1 MTSIDTQALD
11 TTPGTVR
18 ILPVALATA
27 VGAIAFNALGIFG
40 DGTDGAEHS
49 AGEFWVVSG
58 LIAVATAVVFGLV
71 VPRYAGR
78 SAGVGLGLA
87 IAGLLLL
94 VPVFWSGLPAVLAAG
109 GVVLG
114 LASRRTRRSGVST
127 AAVAIGALAMIGYV
141 AIYLLDWMAT
151 NNIAGM

>member
-1 MTSIDTQALD
+1 MSSIDTQALG
-11 TTPGTVR
+11 TTSGTVR

-40 DGTDGAEHS
+40 DGSDGAEYS
-49 AGEFWVVSG
+49 GGEFWVISG

-71 VPRYAGR
+71 VHR
-78 SAGVGLGLA
+78 SARRSAFVGLALA

-94 VPVFWSGLPAVLAAG
+94 VPAFWSGLPAVLGAG
-109 GVVLG
+109 GVALG
-114 LASRRTRRSGVST
+114 VAARRTRRSGVAT
-127 AAVAIGALAMIGYV
+127 AAVAIGALTLIGYV

>member
-1 MTSIDTQALD
+1 MS
-11 TTPGTVR
+11 TTHTDLRTTTGTVG
-18 ILPVALATA
+18 ILPSALATVA
-27 VGAIAFNALGIFG
+27 GAIALNALGVFG

-49 AGEFWVVSG
+49 AGEFWFVSG
-58 LIAVATAVVFGLV
+58 VIAVSAAIVFGLV

-78 SAGVGLGLA
+78 SAGLGLGLA

-94 VPVFWSGLPAVLAAG
+94 VPAFWSGLPAVLGAG

-114 LASRRTRRSGVST
+114 IAARRVGRGGVAT
-127 AAVAIGALAMIGYV
+127 AAVAVGALALIGYV
-141 AIYLLDWMAT
+141 AIYVLDWMAT

>member
-1 MTSIDTQALD
+1 MSSIDTQPVE
-11 TTPGTVR
+11 TTNGTVR

-27 VGAIAFNALGIFG
+27 FGAIALNALGIFG

-49 AGEFWVVSG
+49 SGEFWVISG

-78 SAGVGLGLA
+78 SAGLGLGLA
-87 IAGLLLL
+87 TAGLLLL
-94 VPVFWSGLPAVLAAG
+94 VPTFWSGLPAVLGSG
-109 GVVLG
+109 GLVLG
-114 LASRRTRRSGVST
+114 LAARRTRRSGVAT

>member
-1 MTSIDTQALD
+1 MSSIDTQALG
-11 TTPGTVR
+11 TTSGTVR

-40 DGTDGAEHS
+40 DGSDGAEYS
-49 AGEFWVVSG
+49 GGEFWVISG

-87 IAGLLLL
+87 TAGLLLL
-94 VPVFWSGLPAVLAAG
+94 VPAFWSGLPAVLGAG

-114 LASRRTRRSGVST
+114 VAARRTRRSGVAT

-141 AIYLLDWMAT
+141 AIYMLDWMAT